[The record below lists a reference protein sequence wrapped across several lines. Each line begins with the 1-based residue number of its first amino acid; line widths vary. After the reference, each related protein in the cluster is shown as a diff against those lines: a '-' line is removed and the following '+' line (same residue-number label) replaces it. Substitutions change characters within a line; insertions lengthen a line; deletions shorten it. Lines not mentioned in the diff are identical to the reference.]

1 MNDGHR
7 GGSETAP
14 QHSSIVTSKRRPWIL
29 IVAASVVLA
38 LMCVIS
44 LLCGITTYSPQTLYA
59 DLEAR
64 SIVLN
69 LRLPRT
75 LFAVLV
81 GAGLSMVG
89 ACYQALF
96 RNYLASPFT
105 LGVSSG
111 AALAASSAL
120 VFGLTSSS
128 IGLDMSV
135 CAILGALVSIVLI
148 TSMSIRQKYSPGSTL
163 LLMGIVYS
171 FFCSSLLTLIQY
183 LCDYSQLFRVTR
195 WMMGGIPAVA
205 WNDLALGAA
214 CVGVTF
220 AWLTRNARGL
230 DLMLFG
236 DDIASVKG
244 IDVQRLTRASFVLTS
259 FVVGWVV
266 AQCGV
271 IGFVGIIVPAVCRM
285 IIGIRH
291 KFLIPLSC
299 IVGGILVVACD
310 VIGRVAIAPF
320 EIPAGVFTSVIGGPA
335 FVAIMLTHGRK
346 SGSSL

>member
-1 MNDGHR
+1 MNDELR
-7 GGSETAP
+7 GGSHNAP
-14 QHSSIVTSKRRPWIL
+14 HHTSLSNAKLRPWLL
-29 IVAASVVLA
+29 IFLACVLLA
-38 LMCVIS
+38 VICAVS
-44 LLCGITTYSPQTLYA
+44 LLCGITTYSPKTVYA
-59 DLEAR
+59 DREAR

-75 LFAVLV
+75 IFAMLV

-111 AALAASSAL
+111 AALAASSAI
-120 VFGLTSSS
+120 VFGFTSSS
-128 IGLDMSV
+128 IGLDISV
-135 CAILGALVSIVLI
+135 CAIIGALASIALI
-148 TSMSIRQKYSPGSTL
+148 TSMSMRQRYNHGSTL
-163 LLMGIVYS
+163 LLTGIVYS

-183 LCDYSQLFRVTR
+183 LCDYAQLFRVTR

-205 WNDLALGAA
+205 WGDLALGAV

-220 AWLTRNARGL
+220 AWLMRNSRGL

-244 IDVQRLTRASFVLTS
+244 IDVRRLTRASFVLTS

-285 IIGIRH
+285 VIGIRH

-299 IVGGILVVACD
+299 VVGGILVVACD
-310 VIGRVAIAPF
+310 VVGRVAISPF
-320 EIPAGVFTSVIGGPA
+320 EIPAGVFTSVIGGPT
-335 FVAIMLTHGRK
+335 FVVIMLVQGRK
-346 SGSSL
+346 FRASL

>member
-1 MNDGHR
+1 MNDGRR
-7 GGSETAP
+7 GGSENAP
-14 QHSSIVTSKRRPWIL
+14 HHSSLVSRRRPWL
-29 IVAASVVLA
+29 VLMFACLGLLVACFS
-38 LMCVIS
+38 S
-44 LLCGITTYSPQTLYA
+44 LLCGITNYSPRDLYNDA
-59 DLEAR
+59 EAR
-64 SIVLN
+64 SVVFN

-75 LFAVLV
+75 VFAVLV

-96 RNYLASPFT
+96 KNYLASPFT

-128 IGLDMSV
+128 IGLDISV
-135 CAILGALVSIVLI
+135 CAIIGALVSIALI
-148 TSMSIRQKYSPGSTL
+148 TSISIRQRYGNASTL
-163 LLMGIVYS
+163 LLIGIVYS

-183 LCDYSQLFRVTR
+183 LCDYAQLFRVTR
-195 WMMGGIPAVA
+195 WMMGGIPAVG
-205 WNDLALGAA
+205 WGDLLLGAV
-214 CVGVTF
+214 CVAVTF
-220 AWLTRNARGL
+220 AWLTRNERGL
-230 DLMLFG
+230 DLILFG
-236 DDIASVKG
+236 DDIATVKG

-285 IIGIRH
+285 LIGIRH

-299 IVGGILVVACD
+299 VVGGILVVTCD

-335 FVAIMLTHGRK
+335 FIVIMLAQGRK
-346 SGSSL
+346 PGALL

>member
-1 MNDGHR
+1 MNDELR
-7 GGSETAP
+7 GGSDIAP
-14 QHSSIVTSKRRPWIL
+14 HRTFFSNAKLRPWVLIL
-29 IVAASVVLA
+29 LACVLLVVICA
-38 LMCVIS
+38 VS
-44 LLCGITTYSPQTLYA
+44 LLCGITTYSPKTLYA
-59 DLEAR
+59 DPEAR
-64 SIVLN
+64 LIVLN

-75 LFAVLV
+75 IFAVLV

-96 RNYLASPFT
+96 RNFLASPFT

-135 CAILGALVSIVLI
+135 CAIIGALVSIALI
-148 TSMSIRQKYSPGSTL
+148 TSMSMRQRYNHGGTL
-163 LLMGIVYS
+163 LLTGIVYS

-183 LCDYSQLFRVTR
+183 LCDYAQLFRVTR

-205 WNDLALGAA
+205 WGDLALGAV

-220 AWLTRNARGL
+220 SWLMRNSRGL

-236 DDIASVKG
+236 DDLASVKG
-244 IDVQRLTRASFVLTS
+244 IDVRRLTRASFVLTS

-285 IIGIRH
+285 VIGIRH

-299 IVGGILVVACD
+299 VVGGILVVACD

-335 FVAIMLTHGRK
+335 FVTIMLAQGRK
-346 SGSSL
+346 FRASL

>member
-7 GGSETAP
+7 GGSDIAP
-14 QHSSIVTSKRRPWIL
+14 HISSFALRRRPWLVI
-29 IVAASVVLA
+29 ICACLA
-38 LMCVIS
+38 LLVTCFCS
-44 LLCGITTYSPQTLYA
+44 LLCGITNFAPSDIYS

-64 SIVLN
+64 SVVFN

-75 LFAVLV
+75 VFAVLV

-96 RNYLASPFT
+96 KNYLASPFT

-128 IGLDMSV
+128 VGLDISV
-135 CAILGALVSIVLI
+135 CAIIGALVSIALI
-148 TSMSIRQKYSPGSTL
+148 TALSIRQRYGNASTL
-163 LLMGIVYS
+163 LLIGIVYS

-205 WNDLALGAA
+205 WGDLLLGAV
-214 CVGVTF
+214 CVGVTL
-220 AWLTRNARGL
+220 AWLLRNERGL
-230 DLMLFG
+230 DLILFG

-244 IDVQRLTRASFVLTS
+244 IDVQRLTRTSFVLTS

-285 IIGIRH
+285 VIGIRH

-299 IVGGILVVACD
+299 VVGGILVVTCD

-335 FVAIMLTHGRK
+335 FIVIMLAQGRK
-346 SGSSL
+346 PGALL